1 MGERGREEGCS
12 WTAKGSSPM
21 TKLFSSV
28 SKWFGR
34 GKPSQEPS
42 AHGPE
47 MSSPPTSRAA
57 DTGSNTALVADPDAV
72 CPTAMS
78 GGVVPVPS
86 SCGAQAGAL
95 PGDDTEEQK
104 KSRKRD
110 CTKSKSGDNKK
121 LPELRVLTSA
131 GDEIKL
137 NRAAKDRMNK
147 MRKKHRANNPD
158 KIEMRV
164 CSVKL
169 ELLNARHLPKMDTIG
184 RCDGFC
190 QLNWLGKEVTAFQ
203 RKRACAQVCIA
214 STYIKY
220 AHPNTGRN
228 RSETP

>member
-1 MGERGREEGCS
+1 
-12 WTAKGSSPM
+12 M

-86 SCGAQAGAL
+86 SCGAQASAL

-164 CSVKL
+164 YSVKL

-203 RKRACAQVCIA
+203 RKRACARVCIA

-220 AHPNTGRN
+220 AHLNTGRN
-228 RSETP
+228 RSEAP

>member
-1 MGERGREEGCS
+1 MTKKKSQGSGGADGRGSGVYLE
-12 WTAKGSSPM
+12 TAEGSSPM

-34 GKPSQEPS
+34 GKQSQQPS

-57 DTGSNTALVADPDAV
+57 DFGSALEADPDAV

-78 GGVVPVPS
+78 DEVVPVPS
-86 SCGAQAGAL
+86 SCGAEAGAL
-95 PGDDTEEQK
+95 PGGDTEGQK
-104 KSRKRD
+104 KSRKSD
-110 CTKSKSGDNKK
+110 CAKSKPGDKKK

-190 QLNWLGKEVTAFQ
+190 QLNWLGKEV
-203 RKRACAQVCIA
+203 RA
-214 STYIKY
+214 STQVPVRRC
-220 AHPNTGRN
+220 A
-228 RSETP
+228 